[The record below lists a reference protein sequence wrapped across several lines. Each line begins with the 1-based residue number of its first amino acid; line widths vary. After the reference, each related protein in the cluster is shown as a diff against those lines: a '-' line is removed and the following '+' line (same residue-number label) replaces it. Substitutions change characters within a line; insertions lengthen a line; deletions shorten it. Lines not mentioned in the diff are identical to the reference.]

1 MTEDEISKIT
11 GSVRDR
17 MAEINDIAFMIEFV
31 LKRKL
36 IAWLLSTLSAK
47 SVIFFI
53 VYLWPLSNPADFSF
67 FIPYHREYIGLH
79 SRIEKWMLFIEINYI
94 DLDSETFGYILDH
107 KEKPLIV
114 SFGIN
119 IILQN

>member
-11 GSVRDR
+11 GSVWDR

-53 VYLWPLSNPADFSF
+53 VYL
-67 FIPYHREYIGLH
+67 
-79 SRIEKWMLFIEINYI
+79 
-94 DLDSETFGYILDH
+94 
-107 KEKPLIV
+107 
-114 SFGIN
+114 
-119 IILQN
+119 